1 MKEESIKLTIEVPF
15 DKITLGTHSLIV
27 RLYECNQ
34 FLFTP
39 DIKEP
44 FYILEDRFS
53 LRESNHSSMIY
64 NIPEAFIKEI
74 NNKASTELTKGT
86 VKGVY
91 KTYCKNNNVDI
102 SFHEFLALMGEE

>member
-1 MKEESIKLTIEVPF
+1 
-15 DKITLGTHSLIV
+15 
-27 RLYECNQ
+27 
-34 FLFTP
+34 
-39 DIKEP
+39 
-44 FYILEDRFS
+44 
-53 LRESNHSSMIY
+53 MIY